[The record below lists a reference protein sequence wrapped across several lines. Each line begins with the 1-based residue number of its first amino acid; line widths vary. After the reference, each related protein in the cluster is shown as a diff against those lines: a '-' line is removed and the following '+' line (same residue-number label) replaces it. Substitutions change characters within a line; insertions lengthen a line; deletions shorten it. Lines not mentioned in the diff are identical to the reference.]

1 MEHIRKLENTV
12 RQGKKKLEKKPPRDM
27 GNKEN
32 DQFAVYDKCRKRAMF
47 EARKSLRQILD
58 QNHKV
63 KGENVRC
70 AVALKPQT
78 RPIWKAQAM
87 FYKGYVERSQ
97 ASWEPFIQITMCAKL
112 GEERRSEI
120 AAKFVL
126 DFEGHVKEGWT
137 IVPGDLSQMCTE
149 FHDTL
154 FNALLKV

>member
-1 MEHIRKLENTV
+1 MK
-12 RQGKKKLEKKPPRDM
+12 QPPRDM
-27 GNKEN
+27 GNTEN
-32 DQFAVYDKCRKRAMF
+32 DQLAVYDECRKRAMF

-63 KGENVRC
+63 KCENVRC

-78 RPIWKAQAM
+78 RSMEEAQAM
-87 FYKGYVERSQ
+87 FYKGHVERSQ

-126 DFEGHVKEGWT
+126 EDEGHVNDGWT
-137 IVPGDLSQMCTE
+137 IVPGVLSQMCTE